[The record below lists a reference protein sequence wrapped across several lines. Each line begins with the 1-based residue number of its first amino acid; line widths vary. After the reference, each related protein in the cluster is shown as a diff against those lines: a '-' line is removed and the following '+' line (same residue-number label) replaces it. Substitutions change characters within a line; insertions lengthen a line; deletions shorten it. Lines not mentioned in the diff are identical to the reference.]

1 MDSTI
6 INDPFVFV
14 AEDIITPEKCS
25 EIIDRFEKDKKH
37 QRQGVTA
44 GGIQIEVKNSIDLM
58 PDNNPEDWKDVEDL
72 FHEKISLMLD
82 LYIKPLS
89 P

>member
-44 GGIQIEVKNSIDLM
+44 GGIQIEVKNSICL
-58 PDNNPEDWKDVEDL
+58 
-72 FHEKISLMLD
+72 
-82 LYIKPLS
+82 LYTS
-89 P
+89 DAADES